1 MKKIAL
7 VLSFVLGTSV
17 LMTPVKAM
25 ASGSCYAAV
34 GAYIIA
40 AYLLGVDI
48 PFLSPGAKKSLL
60 KSLSSMPKEQRE
72 ATLLSLRYQSLNLDK
87 QAASGFHQSW
97 RSVSGAERKALKKD
111 PSLGQQAGF

>member
-17 LMTPVKAM
+17 LMTPARAM

-40 AYLLGVDI
+40 AYLIGVDL

-60 KSLSSMPKEQRE
+60 KSFSSMPKEQRE
-72 ATLLSLRYQSLNLDK
+72 IALLSLSSKPLNLDK

-97 RSVSGAERKALKKD
+97 KSVSGAEKKALKKD
-111 PSLGQQAGF
+111 ASLEQMAGF